1 MGTYIGKKALKASM
15 QQNAFDVHIEIS
27 VLQIKQPKQWIW
39 EGSDICLVPKELRK
53 VWNKCLWKRS

>member
-27 VLQIKQPKQWIW
+27 VLQTKQPKQ
-39 EGSDICLVPKELRK
+39 
-53 VWNKCLWKRS
+53 